1 MRYETNRE
9 FLRTFSLRKIDAV
22 PSTLQL
28 KILQFFW
35 KEDFSLNC
43 ILRWNLLKQ
52 TPAKFVWNLGFVA
65 DVVLII
71 VVVTDVTAV
80 LVAVNVVV
88 VLNNIFERL
97 IFFASVS
104 RVLTSVQTLHSTS
117 LSTRDTLNDNKEGL
131 SRHIS

>member
-1 MRYETNRE
+1 MWYETNRE
-9 FLRTFSLRKIDAV
+9 FLRTLRKINAV
-22 PSTLQL
+22 PSTFQL
-28 KILQFFW
+28 KILDFFR

-43 ILRWNLLKQ
+43 ILRWNLLTQ

-104 RVLTSVQTLHSTS
+104 RVLTSVQTLHSNRVFQRKI
-117 LSTRDTLNDNKEGL
+117 L
-131 SRHIS
+131 

>member
-1 MRYETNRE
+1 MWYETNRE

-71 VVVTDVTAV
+71 VVAADVTAV

-97 IFFASVS
+97 IFFCVS
-104 RVLTSVQTLHSTS
+104 EQSFDQCAFQQS
-117 LSTRDTLNDNKEGL
+117 LSTKDTLNDNKEGL